1 MQDCRWKASTNIEWQ
16 TSGGLTVNELRMP
29 ALTLVASLSLM
40 LTGISRTK
48 VEMMTPRATPVM
60 VGETAPDFTL
70 EDQNRQK
77 ITLSESRGKSP
88 VVLVFYRGYW

>member
-1 MQDCRWKASTNIEWQ
+1 MVD
-16 TSGGLTVNELRMP
+16 ELRT
-29 ALTLVASLSLM
+29 LSLILVASLSLM

-48 VEMMTPRATPVM
+48 VEMMTRRVTPVM

-70 EDQNRQK
+70 EDQNRRK
-77 ITLSESRGKSP
+77 ITLTESRGKSP

>member
-1 MQDCRWKASTNIEWQ
+1 LEVVIA
-16 TSGGLTVNELRMP
+16 NELRRLMITSVCVF
-29 ALTLVASLSLM
+29 TLI
-40 LTGISRTK
+40 LTGISRTRI
-48 VEMMTPRATPVM
+48 VMVTQRATPVI

-70 EDQNRQK
+70 EGQNTRK

>member
-1 MQDCRWKASTNIEWQ
+1 MVNNLRILLL
-16 TSGGLTVNELRMP
+16 TSVCGFGLT
-29 ALTLVASLSLM
+29 LTEGSP
-40 LTGISRTK
+40 TT
-48 VEMMTPRATPVM
+48 VESITQRATPVM

-70 EDQNRQK
+70 EDQNTRK